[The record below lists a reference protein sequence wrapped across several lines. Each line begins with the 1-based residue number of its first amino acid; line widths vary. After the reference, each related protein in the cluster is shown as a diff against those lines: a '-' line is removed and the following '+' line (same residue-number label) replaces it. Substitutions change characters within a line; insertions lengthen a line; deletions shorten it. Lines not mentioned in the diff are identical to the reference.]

1 MREYPEGLQGKYEKK
16 RKFFRKDFSIPQF
29 CDIIKSYCRKYVL
42 RRMRFLRGCGI
53 PVLCYQKGTESEH
66 TMQSM
71 TQIKQ
76 AALTR
81 YLAAKGLNPP
91 QQEAVRT
98 VRGPVSV
105 LAGAGSGK
113 TTAIVNRIAF
123 MMRFGDAFYGE
134 VPPPSPEDFAFLE
147 QVADGSA
154 EPDEQRLT
162 ELLGFAPVPGWRILA
177 ITFTNKAAAELK
189 NRLEMMLG
197 ESAGDVWAATFH
209 SACVRILRQ
218 HIDRLGYSGDFT
230 IYDADDSQRV
240 IADCLKDPSLQERSR
255 GYNMEKAFP
264 AKSVAHEIGRAKDRL
279 LSPEDMLREAD
290 GDFRKGKIAQ
300 IYAAYQRRLLE
311 SNAVDFDDI
320 IALTVRL
327 FREHP
332 DVLEKYQNRCRYLLV
347 DEYQD
352 TNPAQYELIRLL
364 AEQHRNLCVV
374 GDDDQSIYKFRGATI
389 ENILSFESQFPDCK
403 VIRLE
408 QNYRSTKQILR
419 AANSVI
425 RNNVGRK
432 DKTLWTDLAEGDKV
446 RWYRAA
452 DQNEEARYV
461 AETVAKGVAAGG
473 KYSDYAVLYRTHALS
488 NTLERYLAQANIPYR
503 IYGGLRF
510 FDRKEIK
517 DIIAYM
523 CVVNNPHDLLRFSR
537 IINEPKR
544 GIGAQSLANI
554 QKISQDLNI
563 TPVEVLQTADSYPVL
578 SRGANALRQ
587 AGAMF
592 DELIDAAAE
601 QTLDDFYDTLL
612 DVTGYMD
619 MLVSLGEEGET
630 RIENVRELKT
640 SILSYI
646 NTAENEGEEPSLNG
660 FLEEISLY
668 TDQDRADESQDA
680 MTLMTIHAAKGL
692 EFEKVFLVGVEEGI
706 FPGRRSMDSEEEIE
720 EERRLAYVA
729 VTRAK
734 RELCITTAS
743 YRMLFGQTASNSA
756 SRFLREMD
764 PDAVEQVNPAMPK
777 LHGGSSAGTGSTRI
791 ADPWKKPQASAAEPS
806 VSFAP
811 GDRVRS
817 FVHGEGTVLS
827 VSAMG
832 GDSLLEIAFDQ
843 AGTKK
848 IMAKYARIRK
858 VSS

>member
-1 MREYPEGLQGKYEKK
+1 
-16 RKFFRKDFSIPQF
+16 
-29 CDIIKSYCRKYVL
+29 
-42 RRMRFLRGCGI
+42 
-53 PVLCYQKGTESEH
+53 
-66 TMQSM
+66 MQSM
-71 TQIKQ
+71 NQLKK

-81 YLAAKGLNPP
+81 YLTEKGLNPP

-98 VRGPVSV
+98 VLGPVSV

-123 MMRFGDAFYGE
+123 MMRFGNAFEGE
-134 VPPPSPEDFAFLE
+134 IPPCSPEDTEYLR
-147 QVADGSA
+147 QVAEGEA
-154 EPDEQRLT
+154 EPDEERLT
-162 ELLGFAPVPGWRILA
+162 ELLGYAPVPGWRILA

-189 NRLEMMLG
+189 SRLETMLG
-197 ESAGDVWAATFH
+197 EKAADVWAATFH

-218 HIDRLGYSGDFT
+218 YIDRLGYSPDFT

-240 IADCLKDPSLQERSR
+240 IADCLKEPALQERSR
-255 GYNMEKAFP
+255 GAALEKAFP
-264 AKSVAHEIGRAKDRL
+264 PKIVAHEISRAKDRL
-279 LSPEDMLREAD
+279 LSPEELLSEAD
-290 GDFRKGKIAQ
+290 GDYRRAKIAQ
-300 IYAAYQRRLLE
+300 IYACYQRRLRD

-320 IALTVRL
+320 IALTVQL
-327 FREHP
+327 FRENP

-364 AEQHRNLCVV
+364 AEKHRNLCVV

-408 QNYRSTKQILR
+408 QNYRSTKQILK
-419 AANSVI
+419 AANSI
-425 RNNVGRK
+425 IKNNLGRK

-446 RWYRAA
+446 RWYQAS
-452 DQNEEARYV
+452 DQSDEARFV
-461 AETVAKGVAAGG
+461 ADTVLEGIRKGEM
-473 KYSDYAVLYRTHALS
+473 YHDYAVLYRTHALS
-488 NTLERYLAQANIPYR
+488 NTLERQLAQAGIPYR

-517 DIIAYM
+517 DVIAYM
-523 CVVNNPHDLLRFSR
+523 CVVNNPADLLRFTR

-544 GIGAQSLANI
+544 GIGAQTLSDLTAISLDLG
-554 QKISQDLNI
+554 IS
-563 TPVEVLQTADSYPVL
+563 PVEVLRTAESYPALARRAAALKQASAVFE
-578 SRGANALRQ
+578 ALR
-587 AGAMF
+587 
-592 DELIDAAAE
+592 EAAE
-601 QTLDDFYDTLL
+601 TLPLDAFYDKLL
-612 DVTGYMD
+612 ELTGYYE
-619 MLVSLGEEGET
+619 MLRSLGPEGEG
-630 RIENVRELKT
+630 RIENIKELKT

-646 NTAENEGEEPSLNG
+646 NTAENEGEEPTLNG

-692 EFEKVFLVGVEEGI
+692 EFENVFLIGLEEGI
-706 FPGRRSMDSEEEIE
+706 FPGRRSMDSPEEIE

-734 RELCITTAS
+734 QRLFLTTAS
-743 YRMLFGQTASNSA
+743 YRMLYGQTAANST

-764 PDAVEQVNPAMPK
+764 KSVMDQQQAERPA
-777 LHGGSSAGTGSTRI
+777 GIGRQSAGSSGDSYFKYPAEKKMP
-791 ADPWKKPQASAAEPS
+791 DPDL
-806 VSFAP
+806 SFTA
-811 GDRVRS
+811 GDRVKS

-827 VSAMG
+827 VSPMS
-832 GDSLLEIAFDQ
+832 GDCLLEIAFDRV
-843 AGTKK
+843 GTKK
-848 IMAKYARIRK
+848 ILAKYARIRK

>member
-1 MREYPEGLQGKYEKK
+1 
-16 RKFFRKDFSIPQF
+16 
-29 CDIIKSYCRKYVL
+29 
-42 RRMRFLRGCGI
+42 
-53 PVLCYQKGTESEH
+53 
-66 TMQSM
+66 MQSM
-71 TQIKQ
+71 TQIRQ

-81 YLAAKGLNPP
+81 YLTAKGLNSP

-98 VRGPVSV
+98 VLGPVSV

-113 TTAIVNRIAF
+113 TTAIVSRIAF
-123 MMRFGDAFYGE
+123 MMRFGDAYYGE
-134 VPPPSPEDFAFLE
+134 VPPCAPEDVRYLE

-154 EPDEQRLT
+154 EPDEQRLA

-189 NRLEMMLG
+189 ARLETMLG
-197 ESAGDVWAATFH
+197 ETAGDVWAATFH

-240 IADCLKDPSLQERSR
+240 VADCLKDPALQERGR
-255 GYNMEKAFP
+255 GYAMEKAFP
-264 AKSVAHEIGRAKDRL
+264 PKAVAHEISRAKDRL

-290 GDFRKGKIAQ
+290 GDFRRGKIAQ
-300 IYAAYQRRLLE
+300 IYAAYQRRLKE

-327 FREHP
+327 FRENP

-364 AEQHRNLCVV
+364 AEKHRNLCVV

-389 ENILSFESQFPDCK
+389 ENILSFEEQFPDCK

-425 RNNVGRK
+425 RNNLGRK

-446 RWYRAA
+446 KWYRAA
-452 DQNEEARYV
+452 DQNDEARYV
-461 AETVAKGVAAGG
+461 AEAVKKGVEAGG
-473 KYSDYAVLYRTHALS
+473 SYSDYAVLYRTHALS
-488 NTLERYLAQANIPYR
+488 NTLERYLAQENIPYR

-523 CVVNNPHDLLRFSR
+523 CVVNNPYDILRFSR

-544 GIGAQSLANI
+544 GIGTQTLANI
-554 QKISQDLNI
+554 QKISLDLGI
-563 TPVEVLQTADSYPVL
+563 SPVEVLRTADSYPLL
-578 SRGANALRQ
+578 SRSANALRT

-592 DELIDAAAE
+592 EELSDAASE

-612 DVTGYMD
+612 DVTGYTD
-619 MLVSLGEEGET
+619 MLQALGEEGEG
-630 RIENVRELKT
+630 RLENVRELKT

-646 NTAENEGEEPSLNG
+646 NTAENEGEEPTLNG

-668 TDQDRADESQDA
+668 TDQDRAD
-680 MTLMTIHAAKGL
+680 
-692 EFEKVFLVGVEEGI
+692 
-706 FPGRRSMDSEEEIE
+706 
-720 EERRLAYVA
+720 
-729 VTRAK
+729 
-734 RELCITTAS
+734 
-743 YRMLFGQTASNSA
+743 
-756 SRFLREMD
+756 
-764 PDAVEQVNPAMPK
+764 
-777 LHGGSSAGTGSTRI
+777 
-791 ADPWKKPQASAAEPS
+791 
-806 VSFAP
+806 
-811 GDRVRS
+811 
-817 FVHGEGTVLS
+817 
-827 VSAMG
+827 
-832 GDSLLEIAFDQ
+832 
-843 AGTKK
+843 
-848 IMAKYARIRK
+848 
-858 VSS
+858 